1 MKKNTKKLCRLTNNW
16 ISVVNI
22 VLLCLLCQQNILG
35 QEYEIF
41 TSPSYTRAQTRPF
54 KDSIVL
60 KGDEEAWGNLCFTND
75 NEYTKY
81 PNGEKNS
88 YELEFPYVLILAN
101 RYDNPQ
107 AC

>member
-1 MKKNTKKLCRLTNNW
+1 MKKNTKKLCRLTNNC
-16 ISVVNI
+16 IYVINI

-60 KGDEEAWGNLCFTND
+60 KGDEEH
-75 NEYTKY
+75 
-81 PNGEKNS
+81 GETCVSPMIRRTIHLSNVS
-88 YELEFPYVLILAN
+88 
-101 RYDNPQ
+101 
-107 AC
+107 